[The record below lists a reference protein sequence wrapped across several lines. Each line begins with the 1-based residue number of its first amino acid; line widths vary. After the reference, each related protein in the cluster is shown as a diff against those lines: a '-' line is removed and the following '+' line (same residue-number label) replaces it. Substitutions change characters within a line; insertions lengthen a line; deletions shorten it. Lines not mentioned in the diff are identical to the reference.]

1 MLTPEK
7 VSQGKYTA
15 DNMLPA
21 LRHFIEARAKAL
33 SHGYITD
40 NGGAIHSVERI
51 LNIFSLR
58 LCYPH
63 ISHQN
68 SLKTCP
74 NAHLSVAA
82 HEARLVGGK
91 VEIEHVLP
99 HRSFTK
105 LVCDMV
111 EQGAND
117 AELIDYIKENFRLV
131 LLTPEERRSL
141 DRVNRSKIAANRLQ
155 EAGIELFQD

>member
-1 MLTPEK
+1 
-7 VSQGKYTA
+7 
-15 DNMLPA
+15 MLPA

-33 SHGYITD
+33 SHGYITE

-51 LNIFSLR
+51 LNILSLR

-74 NAHLSVAA
+74 NTHLSVAA
-82 HEARLVGGK
+82 HAARLAGPK

-99 HRSFTK
+99 QRSFTN

-111 EQGAND
+111 EQGATD
-117 AELIDYIKENFRLV
+117 ADVVDYIKDNFRLV
-131 LLTPEERRSL
+131 LFTPEERRLL
-141 DRVNRSKIAANRLQ
+141 DRVNRSRIVEDSLKG
-155 EAGIELFQD
+155 AGIELYKG